1 MMLTTVI
8 DAYVAKQRSL
18 GMRFESG
25 DVVLRRFCRAT
36 AAVHRVIAWYRSGQD
51 VQRLLP
57 NSLPTLVTSI
67 FVRPAVSADDAG
79 SPPGGQWAFRHLRD
93 GGRP

>member
-25 DVVLRRFCRAT
+25 DVVLRRFCRAIGNRDIGEVTTQALAWIST
-36 AAVHRVIAWYRSGQD
+36 A
-51 VQRLLP
+51 
-57 NSLPTLVTSI
+57 
-67 FVRPAVSADDAG
+67 
-79 SPPGGQWAFRHLRD
+79 RD
-93 GGRP
+93 WPDTERT

>member
-25 DVVLRRFCRAT
+25 DVVLRRFCRAIGNRDIGEVT
-36 AAVHRVIAWYRSGQD
+36 TQALEEFLQGSGPLSATWALGAKAIATE
-51 VQRLLP
+51 P
-57 NSLPTLVTSI
+57 
-67 FVRPAVSADDAG
+67 
-79 SPPGGQWAFRHLRD
+79 
-93 GGRP
+93 

>member
-25 DVVLRRFCRAT
+25 DVVLRRFCRAIGNRDIGEVT
-36 AAVHRVIAWYRSGQD
+36 TQALREFLQGSGP
-51 VQRLLP
+51 L
-57 NSLPTLVTSI
+57 
-67 FVRPAVSADDAG
+67 SATCFG
-79 SPPGGQWAFRHLRD
+79 TEP
-93 GGRP
+93 